1 MDQQKEGKGC
11 EYATGVYFESFLVMN
26 FYVEAWDLRLDDPAH
41 NAPAVSHFVDKRS
54 PTYCLLYITVV
65 LVRVRTRSE
74 APAGW
79 FLHEPEANTLFSD
92 EIFALSNLLLLRS
105 IFCSHNKQKAC
116 KRYQE
121 DTEKR
126 RTLKCQD
133 LEARATGL
141 TTTLTD

>member
-1 MDQQKEGKGC
+1 M
-11 EYATGVYFESFLVMN
+11 
-26 FYVEAWDLRLDDPAH
+26 RLDDPAH

-105 IFCSHNKQKAC
+105 IFCSHKVVKDTKKIQK
-116 KRYQE
+116 
-121 DTEKR
+121 KR